1 MKGKRLIKYYLKA
14 PSKLFI
20 RVGRNSFLRLLSD
33 EKYLK
38 LLFKSKLGYPLNL
51 DNPQTFNEKLNW
63 LKIHDRNPLYTT
75 MVDKYEAKKYVA
87 SIIGDEYIIP
97 TLGVWDRF
105 EGIDFNKLPEQ
116 FVLKCTHG
124 SGGSVI
130 VRDKSKL
137 NVEFVR
143 KELNRSLKTN
153 YYLLGRE
160 WPYKN
165 VIPRIIAE
173 KYIEDENGELND
185 YKFFCFGGKARF
197 FKIDF
202 DRFIEHHANY
212 YDVDGNLLPFGESAY
227 PPIPTRN
234 LTIPKNLKKMIE
246 LAEKLSQGMRFL
258 RVDLFEIKG
267 QIFFGELTFYPIS
280 GCGKYTDE
288 KWDKKIGD
296 MLDIS

>member
-75 MVDKYEAKKYVA
+75 MVDKFEAKKYVA

-105 EGIDFNKLPEQ
+105 EGIDFDKLPEQ

-137 NVEFVR
+137 NVEFAR